1 FEVDEEADE
10 FKQLHAMPT
19 QRRAQQKQQQQQQQQ
34 TKRRAADDSSDD
46 DVDIRTSGSAALGN
60 DSESDGE
67 FFE

>member
-19 QRRAQQKQQQQQQQQ
+19 QRRAQQKQQQQQ

-46 DVDIRTSGSAALGN
+46 DVDIRNSGSAALGN